1 MNTPPPPPSDFKK
14 RMATLDAQIAA
25 KIAKPAEGGAFSAP
39 AVRHDAT
46 APLGDIIGSMFRVRR
61 CVDCG
66 NEFEG
71 IIGRCIP
78 CSESRIEIERQQEQ
92 ATRDKARLAYW
103 HSICPPSYRET
114 DWAHPSLSRPVISI
128 AGAWYPGRPEKL
140 TPDIPGSLSL
150 GLFGVSG
157 AGKTRAG
164 FHILSRHYERGWN
177 VYAVHAAHAWDNSE
191 HVQGLSSAAALQ
203 YSDNDK
209 TRESARRCLEKART
223 CGILLLDD
231 VGKERAGR
239 DGTVSEAVGE
249 AVYSLIEY
257 RVSHN
262 KPIVWTCNMDAGDL
276 ESRLGAD
283 RGVPILRRL
292 KDVSELPEL

>member
-1 MNTPPPPPSDFKK
+1 MNTPPPPPSEFKL
-14 RMATLDAQIAA
+14 RMAALDAKIAA

-39 AVRHDAT
+39 AGRHDTT
-46 APLGDIIGSMFRVRR
+46 APLGDIIGSMIRVRS

-78 CSESRIEIERQQEQ
+78 CSEARIEIERQQEQ
-92 ATRDKARLAYW
+92 ASRDKARLAYW
-103 HSICPPSYRET
+103 HSICPPSYRDT
-114 DWAHPSLSRPVISI
+114 DWAHPGLSRSI
-128 AGAWYPGRPEKL
+128 INIASGWYPLARPH
-140 TPDIPGSLSL
+140 SL

-177 VYAVHAAHAWDNSE
+177 VYAVHAANAWDNGE

-203 YSDNDK
+203 YNDNERIRD
-209 TRESARRCLEKART
+209 SARRCLEKART

-262 KPIVWTCNMDAGDL
+262 KPTIWTCNMDAGDL

>member
-1 MNTPPPPPSDFKK
+1 MNTAIPAPTEFKQ
-14 RMATLDAQIAA
+14 RMALLDAQIAA
-25 KIAKPAEGGAFSAP
+25 KIAAKPAEGGGFTEPPERFAAP
-39 AVRHDAT
+39 TV
-46 APLGDIIGSMFRVRR
+46 IGSVLGSMIRVRR

-66 NEFEG
+66 VEFEG

-78 CSESRIEIERQQEQ
+78 CSEARIENERQQEQ
-92 ATRDKARLAYW
+92 ATRDKSRLAYW
-103 HSICPPSYRET
+103 RSICPPSYRDT
-114 DWAHPSLSRPVISI
+114 DWGHPNLSRTVIAI
-128 AGAWYPGRPEKL
+128 AGGWYPTER
-140 TPDIPGSLSL
+140 SHSL
-150 GLFGVSG
+150 GLFGISG

-164 FHILSRHYERGWN
+164 FHILSRHYERGWD
-177 VYAVHAAHAWDNSE
+177 VYAVHAANAWDNGD
-191 HVQGLSSAAALQ
+191 HIQGLSSSASLQ
-203 YSDNDK
+203 YSDND
-209 TRESARRCLEKART
+209 TIRSAARRCIDKARN

-276 ESRLGAD
+276 QKRLGTD

-292 KDVSELPEL
+292 QDVSALPEL